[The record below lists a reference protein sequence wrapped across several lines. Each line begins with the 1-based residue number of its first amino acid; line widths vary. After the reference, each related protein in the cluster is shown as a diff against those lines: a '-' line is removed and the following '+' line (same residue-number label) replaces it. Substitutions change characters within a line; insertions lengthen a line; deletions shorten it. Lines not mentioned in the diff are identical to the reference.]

1 MYSSLKEKIKVI
13 GVGSLGGLVAEE
25 LKSYPEYRSY
35 KLVDSGAENNTFI
48 LGSYATMAEYEDNF
62 PYDEVEIYLE
72 GIREGDQVL
81 LVIEGGDPISGS
93 TLRLLEIISHAS
105 VSILFIKP
113 GTSLRS
119 ESSAQNTRLAF
130 GVLQEYA
137 RSGLLERIIFV
148 DRERIE
154 TLVGNVPL
162 NLYEKRIASI
172 LSYNLA
178 MLLYF
183 ENSKSVMSSLGERP
197 IGCRLGTLGISSLAD
212 DYDAPISLLFP
223 LTAPRVAEFYY
234 GIPAP
239 EIKTNTE
246 LVTRIK
252 SHVESNSAIFGE
264 SCSFSY
270 SVVPLETEENY
281 LLGIFYVS
289 EPHLL

>member
-1 MYSSLKEKIKVI
+1 MYSNLKEKIKVI
-13 GVGSLGGLVAEE
+13 GLGSLGGLVAEE

-35 KLVDSGAENNTFI
+35 KFVDTGAENNTFI
-48 LGSYATMAEYEDNF
+48 LGSYTTMAEYEDNF
-62 PYDEVEIYLE
+62 PYNEIEIYLE
-72 GIREGDQVL
+72 GIKNTDQVL
-81 LVIEGGDPISGS
+81 LVLEGGDPITGAV
-93 TLRLLEIISHAS
+93 LRLLEIINHAS
-105 VSILFIKP
+105 ISVLFIKP

-137 RSGLLERIIFV
+137 RSGLLERLIFV

-154 TLVGNVPL
+154 ALVGDVPL
-162 NLYEKRIASI
+162 NLYEKRLASI

-183 ENSKSVMSSLGERP
+183 ENSESVMSSVGEKP
-197 IGCRLGTLGISSLAD
+197 IGCRLGTLGISTLKEDRD
-212 DYDAPISLLFP
+212 DSISLLFP
-223 LTAPRVAEFYY
+223 LDSPRVAEFYY

-239 EIKTNTE
+239 EIETNAG
-246 LVTRIK
+246 LVTKIK
-252 SHVESNSAIFGE
+252 SHVESNSVMFGE

-270 SVVPLETEENY
+270 SVVPLETDENY

-289 EPHLL
+289 EPHFL